1 MKPGVSRTIWRSR
14 ADMAKRKVALAG
26 VAVLVVAGIA
36 VAATQFRKGQD
47 NVLRVANQKGQVK
60 AMMLASGAL
69 DGAPYTVEWSEFPSA
84 QPLLEAVGSGA
95 ADLGLA
101 ADAPFIFA
109 YQSGSPVKA
118 IAVQAP
124 VNQAPE
130 ALAVLVKSGSPI
142 RSVGD
147 LVGKSVATTRGSIG
161 HHLLLQALE
170 RAKIPADKVRVT
182 FLPPGDAKAAFDSGA
197 IDAWSTWTPYTNVA
211 IKEGA
216 RPVVDAK
223 DYGLPIYI
231 DIANADSIEPRRAL
245 LQDFL
250 AREAKAVAWA
260 RAHPDQFAQVL
271 AKETGLPLDIARAS
285 FDRNNRISRPID
297 DKILAHEQDITAR
310 FRNAGLIQS
319 ERAVKDAFDTSFG
332 K

>member
-1 MKPGVSRTIWRSR
+1 MSKKT
-14 ADMAKRKVALAG
+14 VALLSATL
-26 VAVLVVAGIA
+26 VAVAGLGLA
-36 VAATQFRKGQD
+36 AATFKRGD
-47 NVLRVANQKGQVK
+47 DTILRVANQKGQVR

-69 DGAPYTVEWSEFPSA
+69 KGAPYTVEWSEFPAA
-84 QPLLEAVGSGA
+84 QPLLEAVGGGA

-130 ALAVLVKSGSPI
+130 ALAILVKTGSPI
-142 RSVGD
+142 RSTQQ
-147 LVGKSVATTRGSIG
+147 LVGKSIATTRGSIG

-170 RAKIPADKVRVT
+170 RANIPADKVRVT

-197 IDAWSTWTPYTNVA
+197 IDAWATWTPYTNVA

-216 RPVVDAK
+216 RAVVDAR
-223 DYGLPIYI
+223 DYGLPLYI
-231 DIANADSIEPRRAL
+231 DIANADSIEPKRAL
-245 LQDFL
+245 LADFL
-250 AREAKAVAWA
+250 QREAKAVAWA

-285 FDRNNRISRPID
+285 FDRNNRVSQPID
-297 DKILAHEQDITAR
+297 DGIIAHEQAITAR
-310 FRNAGLIQS
+310 FRKAGLTDGKRS
-319 ERAVKDAFDTSFG
+319 VPAAFDASFARVDKG
-332 K
+332 QASSGI

>member
-1 MKPGVSRTIWRSR
+1 MS
-14 ADMAKRKVALAG
+14 KRKIAILSATL
-26 VAVLVVAGIA
+26 VAVAGLGL
-36 VAATQFRKGQD
+36 AAASFRGRD
-47 NVLRVANQKGQVK
+47 NSILRVANQKGQVR

-69 DGAPYTVEWSEFPSA
+69 EGAPYSVEWSEFPAA
-84 QPLLEAVGSGA
+84 QPLLEAVGGGA

-124 VNQAPE
+124 ANQAPE
-130 ALAVLVKSGSPI
+130 ALAVLVKNGSPL
-142 RSVGD
+142 RGVQD

-170 RAKIPADKVRVT
+170 RAHIPADKVRVT

-216 RPVVDAK
+216 RAVVDAK
-223 DYGLPIYI
+223 DYGLPLYI
-231 DIANADSIEPRRAL
+231 DIAHADSIAPKRAML
-245 LQDFL
+245 ADFL
-250 AREAKAVAWA
+250 QREAKAVAWA
-260 RAHPDQFAQVL
+260 RTHPDQFAQIL

-285 FDRNNRISRPID
+285 FDRNNRVSQPIGASV
-297 DKILAHEQDITAR
+297 IAHEQAITAR
-310 FRNAGLIQS
+310 FKRAGLI
-319 ERAVKDAFDTSFG
+319 EGDRDVAAAFDASFG
-332 K
+332 RGK

>member
-1 MKPGVSRTIWRSR
+1 MSK
-14 ADMAKRKVALAG
+14 KNVAILSAAL
-26 VAVLVVAGIA
+26 VAVAGLGLA
-36 VAATQFRKGQD
+36 AATFSRKD
-47 NVLRVANQKGQVK
+47 ENILRIANQKGQVK

-69 DGAPYTVEWSEFPSA
+69 EGAPYTVEWSEFPAA
-84 QPLLEAVGSGA
+84 QPLLEAVGGGA

-118 IAVQAP
+118 IAVQSPA
-124 VNQAPE
+124 NQAPE
-130 ALAVLVKSGSPI
+130 ALAILVKSGSPI
-142 RSVGD
+142 RGAQD

-197 IDAWSTWTPYTNVA
+197 IDAWATWTPYTNVA

-216 RPVVDAK
+216 RAVVDAK
-223 DYGLPIYI
+223 DYGLPLYI
-231 DIANADSIEPRRAL
+231 DIANEDSIEPKRAL
-245 LQDFL
+245 LADFL
-250 AREAKAVAWA
+250 KREAKAVAWS

-285 FDRNNRISRPID
+285 FERSNRVSRPID
-297 DKILAHEQDITAR
+297 AGVVAHEEAITAR
-310 FRNAGLIQS
+310 FQRAGLIEDARNVSQ
-319 ERAVKDAFDTSFG
+319 AFDPGFA
-332 K
+332 KQ

>member
-1 MKPGVSRTIWRSR
+1 MEKKT
-14 ADMAKRKVALAG
+14 VAILSATL
-26 VAVLVVAGIA
+26 VAAAGIA
-36 VAATQFRKGQD
+36 FAAATFNRSSEP
-47 NVLRVANQKGQVK
+47 VLRVANQKGQVK
-60 AMMLASGAL
+60 SMMIASGAL
-69 DGAPYTVEWSEFPSA
+69 EGAPYTVEWSEFPAA

-124 VNQAPE
+124 VNQAAD
-130 ALAVLVKSGSPI
+130 ALAVLVKKGSPV
-142 RSVGD
+142 RSVRD
-147 LVGKSVATTRGSIG
+147 LAGKSVATTRGSIG

-170 RAKIPADKVRVT
+170 RANIPVDQVRVT

-216 RPVVDAK
+216 RAVVDAK
-223 DYGLPIYI
+223 DYGLPLYI
-231 DIANADSIEPRRAL
+231 DIAYAGAITPKRAQL
-245 LQDFL
+245 ADFL
-250 AREAKAVAWA
+250 KREAKAVAWA
-260 RAHPDQFAQVL
+260 RAHPDASAQVL

-285 FDRNNRISRPID
+285 FDRNNRLSRPID
-297 DKILAHEQDITAR
+297 ASIIAHEQTITRR
-310 FRNAGLIQS
+310 FQKAGLTEGQ
-319 ERAVKDAFDTSFG
+319 RDVKQAFDSSFG
-332 K
+332 TDR

>member
-1 MKPGVSRTIWRSR
+1 
-14 ADMAKRKVALAG
+14 MAKVKVAVIG
-26 VAVLVVAGIA
+26 VAVVVVAGLA
-36 VAATQFRKGQD
+36 LAATRFARGD
-47 NVLRVANQKGQVK
+47 ENVLRVANQKGQVK
-60 AMMLASGAL
+60 SMMIASGAL

-124 VNQAPE
+124 VKQAAE
-130 ALAVLVKSGSPI
+130 ALAVLVKSDSPI
-142 RSVGD
+142 RSAQD
-147 LVGKSVATTRGSIG
+147 LVGKSIATTRGSIG

-170 RAKIPADKVRVT
+170 RAKIPADKIHVT

-197 IDAWSTWTPYTNVA
+197 IDAWATWTPYTNVA

-216 RPVVDAK
+216 RAVADAR
-223 DYGLPIYI
+223 DYGLPLYI
-231 DIANADSIEPRRAL
+231 DIAHADAIAPKRAL
-245 LQDFL
+245 LADFL
-250 AREAKAVAWA
+250 QREAKAVAWA
-260 RAHPDQFAQVL
+260 RAHPDAFAQVL

-285 FDRNNRISRPID
+285 FDRNNRISQPID
-297 DKILAHEQDITAR
+297 AKVIAHEQDITVR
-310 FRNAGLIQS
+310 FRNAGLIEGDRDVTQ
-319 ERAVKDAFDTSFG
+319 AFDASFG
-332 K
+332 KSR

>member
-1 MKPGVSRTIWRSR
+1 MP
-14 ADMAKRKVALAG
+14 RKKTVVLLSTALVA
-26 VAVLVVAGIA
+26 VAGIGLA
-36 VAATQFRKGQD
+36 AATFSRD
-47 NVLRVANQKGQVK
+47 EDHVLRVANQKGQVK

-69 DGAPYTVEWSEFPSA
+69 EGAPYRVEWSEFPAA
-84 QPLLEAVGSGA
+84 QPLLEAVGGGA

-124 VNQAPE
+124 ANQAPE
-130 ALAVLVKSGSPI
+130 ALAILVKPGSAI
-142 RSVGD
+142 RNAQD

-170 RAKIPADKVRVT
+170 RANILADKVRVT

-197 IDAWSTWTPYTNVA
+197 IDAWATWTPYTNVA

-216 RPVVDAK
+216 RTVVDAR
-223 DYGLPIYI
+223 DYGLPLYI
-231 DIANADSIEPRRAL
+231 DIAHADSIGPKRTL
-245 LQDFL
+245 LADFL
-250 AREAKAVAWA
+250 KREAKAVAWA
-260 RAHPDQFAQVL
+260 RGHPEAFAQVL

-285 FDRNNRISRPID
+285 FERSNRISQPID
-297 DKILAHEQDITAR
+297 GRIIAHEQAITTR
-310 FRNAGLIQS
+310 FERAGLVPR
-319 ERAVKDAFDTSFG
+319 ERSVSQAFDTNFAVE
-332 K
+332 

>member
-1 MKPGVSRTIWRSR
+1 MSK
-14 ADMAKRKVALAG
+14 KKVAILSAAL
-26 VAVLVVAGIA
+26 VAVAGLGLA
-36 VAATQFRKGQD
+36 AATFKRSDD
-47 NVLRVANQKGQVK
+47 NVLRVANQKGQVR

-69 DGAPYTVEWSEFPSA
+69 EGAPYTVEWSEFPAA
-84 QPLLEAVGSGA
+84 QPLLEAVGGGA

-130 ALAVLVKSGSPI
+130 ALAVLVKNASPI
-142 RSVGD
+142 RSAQD
-147 LVGKSVATTRGSIG
+147 LVGKSIATTRGSIG

-170 RAKIPADKVRVT
+170 RANIPADKVRVT
-182 FLPPGDAKAAFDSGA
+182 FLTPGDAKAAFDSGA
-197 IDAWSTWTPYTNVA
+197 IDAWAIWTPYTNVA

-216 RPVVDAK
+216 RAVIDAK
-223 DYGLPIYI
+223 DYGLPLYI
-231 DIANADSIEPRRAL
+231 DIAHADSIAPKHAL
-245 LQDFL
+245 LADFL
-250 AREAKAVAWA
+250 QREAKAVAWA

-285 FDRNNRISRPID
+285 FDRNNRVSQPID
-297 DKILAHEQDITAR
+297 AKIVAHEQEITAR
-310 FRNAGLIQS
+310 FSKAGLLKG
-319 ERAVKDAFDTSFG
+319 ERDVTQAFDTSFG

>member
-1 MKPGVSRTIWRSR
+1 MK
-14 ADMAKRKVALAG
+14 KKNVAILSAAL
-26 VAVLVVAGIA
+26 VAVAGLGLA
-36 VAATQFRKGQD
+36 AATFKRSD
-47 NVLRVANQKGQVK
+47 DHVLRVANQKGQVK

-69 DGAPYTVEWSEFPSA
+69 KGAPYTVEWSEFPAA
-84 QPLLEAVGSGA
+84 QPLLEAVGGGA

-142 RSVGD
+142 RGAQD

-170 RAKIPADKVRVT
+170 QAHIPADRVRVT
-182 FLPPGDAKAAFDSGA
+182 FLPPGDARAAFDSGA
-197 IDAWSTWTPYTNVA
+197 IDAWATWTPYTNVA

-216 RPVVDAK
+216 RVVVDAK
-223 DYGLPIYI
+223 DYGLPLYI
-231 DIANADSIEPRRAL
+231 DIAHADSIDPKRAL
-245 LQDFL
+245 LEDFL
-250 AREAKAVAWA
+250 QREAKAVAWA

-285 FDRNNRISRPID
+285 FDRNNRVSRPID
-297 DKILAHEQDITAR
+297 AKIIAHERAITDR
-310 FRNAGLIQS
+310 FRHAGLTDGKRDIAQ
-319 ERAVKDAFDTSFG
+319 AFDTSFG
-332 K
+332 QVR

>member
-1 MKPGVSRTIWRSR
+1 MPSK
-14 ADMAKRKVALAG
+14 KNVAILSAAL
-26 VAVLVVAGIA
+26 VAVAGLGLA
-36 VAATQFRKGQD
+36 AATFSRKDD
-47 NVLRVANQKGQVK
+47 NLLRVANQKGQVK

-69 DGAPYTVEWSEFPSA
+69 EGAPYSVEWSEFPAA
-84 QPLLEAVGSGA
+84 QPLLEAVGGGA

-118 IAVQAP
+118 IAVQSPA
-124 VNQAPE
+124 NQAPD
-130 ALAVLVKSGSPI
+130 ALAILVKSASPI
-142 RSVGD
+142 RGAQD
-147 LVGKSVATTRGSIG
+147 FVGKSVATTRGSIG

-197 IDAWSTWTPYTNVA
+197 IDAWATWTPYTNVA

-216 RPVVDAK
+216 RAVVDAK
-223 DYGLPIYI
+223 DYGLPLYI
-231 DIANADSIEPRRAL
+231 DIANEDSIEPKRAL
-245 LQDFL
+245 LVDFL
-250 AREAKAVAWA
+250 KREAKAVAWA
-260 RAHPDQFAQVL
+260 RAHPDQFAAVL

-285 FDRNNRISRPID
+285 FERSNRVSRPID
-297 DKILAHEQDITAR
+297 AGIIAHEEAITGR
-310 FRNAGLIQS
+310 FQRAGLIQTARNVS
-319 ERAVKDAFDTSFG
+319 QAFDSSFS

>member
-1 MKPGVSRTIWRSR
+1 
-14 ADMAKRKVALAG
+14 MAKVSLVAL
-26 VAVLVVAGIA
+26 LVAGGLSA
-36 VAATQFRKGQD
+36 CGSKGAD
-47 NVLRVANQKGQVK
+47 GAEGVLRVANQKGQVR

-69 DGAPYTVEWSEFPSA
+69 DGAPYSVEWSEFPAA

-130 ALAVLVKSGSPI
+130 ALAVLVRAASPI
-142 RSVGD
+142 RSVAD

-170 RAKIPADKVRVT
+170 RANIPADKVKVT
-182 FLPPGDAKAAFDSGA
+182 FLPPGDAKAAFDTGS

-211 IKEGA
+211 VKEGA
-216 RPVVDAK
+216 RAVVDAE
-223 DYGLPIYI
+223 DYGLPLYI
-231 DIANADSIEPRRAL
+231 DIANAASIAPRRAL

-250 AREAKAVAWA
+250 QREAKAVAWA
-260 RAHPDQFAQVL
+260 RAHPDDFAKVL

-285 FDRNNRISRPID
+285 FDRNNRVSKPID
-297 DKILAHEQDITAR
+297 ASVVAHEQDITNR
-310 FRNAGLIQS
+310 YRNAGLIKADRKV
-319 ERAVKDAFDTSFG
+319 EDAFDRSFR
-332 K
+332 

>member
-1 MKPGVSRTIWRSR
+1 MSK
-14 ADMAKRKVALAG
+14 KKVAILSAAL
-26 VAVLVVAGIA
+26 VAVAGIGFA
-36 VAATQFRKGQD
+36 AATFKGRD
-47 NVLRVANQKGQVK
+47 DTILRVANQKGQVK

-69 DGAPYTVEWSEFPSA
+69 KGAPYTVEWSEFPAA
-84 QPLLEAVGSGA
+84 QPLLEAVGGGA

-130 ALAVLVKSGSPI
+130 ALAILVKNASPVT
-142 RSVGD
+142 SAQE
-147 LVGKSVATTRGSIG
+147 LVGKSIATTRGSIG

-170 RAKIPADKVRVT
+170 RAHIPADKVRVT

-197 IDAWSTWTPYTNVA
+197 IDAWAIWTPYTNVA

-216 RPVVDAK
+216 RTVVDAK
-223 DYGLPIYI
+223 DYGLPLYI
-231 DIANADSIEPRRAL
+231 DIAHADSIAPKRAML
-245 LQDFL
+245 ADFL
-250 AREAKAVAWA
+250 KREAQAVAWA
-260 RAHPDQFAQVL
+260 RAHPDEFAQVL

-285 FDRNNRISRPID
+285 FDRNNRVSRPID
-297 DKILAHEQDITAR
+297 GDIIAHEQAITAR
-310 FRNAGLIQS
+310 FRNAGLTDG
-319 ERAVKDAFDTSFG
+319 EHDVKAAFDTSFG

>member
-1 MKPGVSRTIWRSR
+1 MGKKNVVLLST
-14 ADMAKRKVALAG
+14 ALVA
-26 VAVLVVAGIA
+26 VAGITLA
-36 VAATQFRKGQD
+36 AATFYRSRD
-47 NVLRVANQKGQVK
+47 TVLRVANQKGQVK

-69 DGAPYTVEWSEFPSA
+69 DGASYKVEWSEFPAA
-84 QPLLEAVGSGA
+84 QPLLEAVGGGA

-124 VNQAPE
+124 ANQAPE
-130 ALAVLVKSGSPI
+130 ALAIVVKSGSSI
-142 RSVGD
+142 RGAQD

-170 RAKIPADKVRVT
+170 RAKIPADNARIT
-182 FLPPGDAKAAFDSGA
+182 FLPPGDAKAAFDSGS
-197 IDAWSTWTPYTNVA
+197 IDAWATWTPYTNVA

-216 RPVVDAK
+216 RVVVDAK
-223 DYGLPIYI
+223 DYGLPLYI
-231 DIANADSIEPRRAL
+231 DIANADSIAPKRAL
-245 LQDFL
+245 LSDFL
-250 AREAKAVAWA
+250 KREAKAVAWA

-285 FDRNNRISRPID
+285 FERSNRVSRPID
-297 DKILAHEQDITAR
+297 GKIIAHEEAITAR
-310 FRNAGLIQS
+310 FERAGLVRNPRPVSQ
-319 ERAVKDAFDTSFG
+319 AFDLSFA
-332 K
+332 KQ

>member
-1 MKPGVSRTIWRSR
+1 MSK
-14 ADMAKRKVALAG
+14 KKVAILSATL
-26 VAVLVVAGIA
+26 VAVAGLGLA
-36 VAATQFRKGQD
+36 AATFKRGD
-47 NVLRVANQKGQVK
+47 DDILRVANQKGQVK

-69 DGAPYTVEWSEFPSA
+69 EGAPYTVEWSEFPAA
-84 QPLLEAVGSGA
+84 QPLLEAVGGGA

-124 VNQAPE
+124 VSQAPE
-130 ALAVLVKSGSPI
+130 ALAILVKDASPI
-142 RSVGD
+142 RSAQD
-147 LVGKSVATTRGSIG
+147 LVGKSIATTRGSIG

-170 RAKIPADKVRVT
+170 RANIAPDRVHVT

-197 IDAWSTWTPYTNVA
+197 IDGWAIWTPYTNVA

-216 RPVVDAK
+216 RAVVDAK

-231 DIANADSIEPRRAL
+231 DIANADSIEPKRAL
-245 LQDFL
+245 LADFL
-250 AREAKAVAWA
+250 LREAKAVAWA

-285 FDRNNRISRPID
+285 FDRNNRASQPID
-297 DKILAHEQDITAR
+297 GNIIAHEQAITAR
-310 FRNAGLIQS
+310 FQKAGLTDGK
-319 ERAVKDAFDTSFG
+319 RPVAAAFDSSFA
-332 K
+332 KAD